1 MWTAGQALE
10 VVLAKPQAEKKPDG
24 GYAYN
29 PGLHPNHLSHPGYGN
44 FSGNLYGS
52 VGAGYGVAAGYQQVF
67 SNARQIFI
75 IVVFDSQFILCS
87 DLFASCVFLCT
98 IKQPMIYGRGPM
110 PAGMQ
115 MVPMVLPDGRIGY
128 VL

>member
-1 MWTAGQALE
+1 MLE

-29 PGLHPNHLSHPGYGN
+29 PGGLPPNHLPHPGYGS
-44 FSGNLYGS
+44 FSGNVYGGS
-52 VGAGYGVAAGYQQVF
+52 LGAGYGVAAGYQQVF
-67 SNARQIFI
+67 SNSEQIFTI
-75 IVVFDSQFILCS
+75 DAFDFQFILCS
-87 DLFASCVFLCT
+87 NLFASCGFLCT
-98 IKQPMIYGRGPM
+98 FEQPMIYGRGPM